1 MVKIIIRSEMGGL
14 KEMEVPD
21 SPETPLLTVL
31 ANAGVE
37 VPGHVAVLVDGI
49 LQNVNRPAPAGAT
62 VEILPPLSGG

>member
-1 MVKIIIRSEMGGL
+1 MKIIIRSEMGGVKDL
-14 KEMEVPD
+14 EVPD

-31 ANAGVE
+31 KDAGVE

-49 LQNVNRPAPAGAT
+49 LQNVNRPAAAGST